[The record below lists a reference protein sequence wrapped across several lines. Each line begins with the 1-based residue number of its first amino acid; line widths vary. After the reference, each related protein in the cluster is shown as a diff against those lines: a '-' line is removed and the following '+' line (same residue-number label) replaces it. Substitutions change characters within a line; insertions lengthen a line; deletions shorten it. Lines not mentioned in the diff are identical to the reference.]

1 METTITTPEASF
13 GHRCGFVIINF
24 SPNGDRSVILASSIC
39 QICPNPSGMGFEV
52 YGNGLEDPIATVG
65 VGDINSFIDAVIE
78 AIEHGNDAADARS
91 VDLVHALKD
100 VCKELSLLKSELA
113 GVTEEIRALPVGL
126 P

>member
-1 METTITTPEASF
+1 
-13 GHRCGFVIINF
+13 
-24 SPNGDRSVILASSIC
+24 
-39 QICPNPSGMGFEV
+39 MGFEV